1 MPSAIDVTKPGEGE
15 AYTADVR
22 ANFQTAANE
31 ISALQD
37 AAAGP
42 STGVMVLGTVPTAIT
57 ISVGSGVPGGA
68 TPGFDQL
75 GSQYT
80 DIAGAAG
87 AFLYVSNGDGTWNA
101 IG

>member
-22 ANFQTAANE
+22 GNFQTAANE

-37 AAAGP
+37 AVAGP
-42 STGVMVLGTVPTAIT
+42 ASGTTTLGTAPTVMSMT
-57 ISVGSGVPGGA
+57 VGSGVPGGA
-68 TPGFDQL
+68 TVGFDQP

-87 AFLYVSNGDGTWNA
+87 AFLYLSNGDGTWTA